1 MALPAI
7 KALSSI
13 YELHIIGPRWVT
25 ELYPTFARFFYS
37 PNPKPLCSSIALFKP
52 SFGSAWR
59 ARHYQ
64 RKIGIDNGLRRHLLT
79 VRCHGGN
86 HRIDQFNSIAQA
98 LHAQPNLVPQFS
110 PNTADI
116 PTLPTDFNLC
126 IVGTNSAETVQW
138 KQFPELARQ
147 LSQQSIFLGGPGD
160 EHSLETLGAGHRCL
174 PVELSL
180 VQVATVARKANYI
193 IGLDSGLTHLAI
205 AARNYANIPAE
216 HDIVIYGSTSPQQTG
231 PRNSISIYNDRPAC
245 WPCYQKRCSV
255 NTPCLQT
262 SVDSI
267 LERLS

>member
-1 MALPAI
+1 MFRLDSHSQRSSIKAIGKESILAIRSPDHLGDGVMALPAI

-25 ELYPTFARFFYS
+25 ELYPTFTRFFYS

-59 ARHYQ
+59 ARNYQ

-98 LHAQPNLVPQFS
+98 LHAQPNLLPQFS

-147 LSQQSIFLGGPGD
+147 LSQQSIFLVVLVMST
-160 EHSLETLGAGHRCL
+160 HSK
-174 PVELSL
+174 P
-180 VQVATVARKANYI
+180 
-193 IGLDSGLTHLAI
+193 
-205 AARNYANIPAE
+205 
-216 HDIVIYGSTSPQQTG
+216 
-231 PRNSISIYNDRPAC
+231 
-245 WPCYQKRCSV
+245 
-255 NTPCLQT
+255 
-262 SVDSI
+262 
-267 LERLS
+267 